1 MAIQGAAIAQ
11 LSTSGAAKPK
21 ILRIGIIQGGRIVEE
36 RLVRRRDNITIGQ
49 SAKNTF
55 VVPSDALPRQWLL
68 FEISG
73 NRYQAHFSEG
83 MDARIA
89 VGSEI
94 ISLAQLKQAG
104 KIQRKGQSYVL
115 PLDERSRGKIVLGDM
130 TILFQFVTPPPPQP
144 RPQLPASV
152 RGSLTSDIDWF
163 FTTIAGVSFLIHLV
177 VVIYLRNVDWPRRPD
192 IEEIPD
198 RFVKMVAQQPKKE
211 EPKKVE
217 PKKDDKADEAE
228 KEKKKEKPEKQERA
242 EKKVE
247 KPAKHELTEEEKAKA
262 AEDRARAE
270 AERRARLAEQVKSTG
285 LLKLL
290 GAKSDGGGSLA
301 DVLGKGDVDRDQEK
315 AFQGIGGVGVAN
327 GSDAALRGIKSG
339 GSGTGKVASVGGLR
353 GSGGIINGETGSG
366 PSEKRVSGIVKSEA
380 PAVDGELDPNIVS
393 KEVRS
398 RLGAVKACY
407 ERALKR
413 NPSLS
418 GKIVIHWTITAAGTV
433 SGVDVENDTMG
444 DSEVASCIKSL
455 IARWRFPA
463 PSGGSVDVSFPFVF
477 QASQ

>member
-1 MAIQGAAIAQ
+1 MATQAAVRSQVSSSVI
-11 LSTSGAAKPK
+11 SKPK

-36 RLVRRRDNITIGQ
+36 RLVRKRENITIGQ

-55 VVPSDALPRQWLL
+55 VVPSDALPRHWLL
-68 FEISG
+68 FEVSG
-73 NRYQAHFSEG
+73 NRYVAHFSEG

-94 ISLAQLKQAG
+94 ISLSQLRQSG
-104 KIQRKGQSYVL
+104 KIQRRGHSYLL

-152 RGSLTSDIDWF
+152 RGSITSGVDWF
-163 FTTIAGVSFLIHLV
+163 FTTIAAVSFLAHLLM
-177 VVIYLRNVDWPRRPD
+177 VIYLRNVDWPRKPD

-198 RFVKMVAQQPKKE
+198 RFVKMVTMQPKKE
-211 EPKKVE
+211 EPKKE
-217 PKKDDKADEAE
+217 EAKSDEKAEEKKADTS
-228 KEKKKEKPEKQERA
+228 EKKKAAPE
-242 EKKVE
+242 EKK
-247 KPAKHELTEEEKAKA
+247 PKHEMTEEEK
-262 AEDRARAE
+262 ARAE
-270 AERRARLAEQVKSTG
+270 AERRARLAEKVQSTG

-290 GAKSDGGGSLA
+290 GAKADGSGSLA

-315 AFQGIGGVGVAN
+315 AFQGIGGVGVAS
-327 GSDAALRGIKSG
+327 GSDAALRGIKTG
-339 GSGTGKVASVGGLR
+339 GSGSGKVATVGGLR
-353 GSGGIINGETGSG
+353 GGGAIVGGGTGVGPGE
-366 PSEKRVSGIVKSEA
+366 KKISGIVKSEA
-380 PAVDGELDPNIVS
+380 PAVDGDLDPSIVS

-398 RLGAVKACY
+398 RLGAIKACY

-413 NPSLS
+413 NPNLS

-433 SGVDVENDTMG
+433 SGVDVETDTMG
-444 DSEVASCIKSL
+444 DNEVSSCIKSL

-463 PSGGSVDVSFPFVF
+463 PSGGSVEVSFPFVF
-477 QASQ
+477 QAAQ

>member
-1 MAIQGAAIAQ
+1 MATQVAAQGSAPNVA
-11 LSTSGAAKPK
+11 GAKPK

-36 RLVRRRDNITIGQ
+36 RLVRKRENITIGQ
-49 SAKNTF
+49 SAKNMF
-55 VVPSDALPRQWLL
+55 VVPSDVLPRQWLL
-68 FEISG
+68 FEVTG
-73 NRYQAHFSEG
+73 NRYVAHFSEG

-94 ISLAQLKQAG
+94 ISLAQLRQSG

-152 RGSLTSDIDWF
+152 RGSLTSGVDWF
-163 FTTIAGVSFLIHLV
+163 FATIAGVSFLVHLLL
-177 VVIYLRNVDWPRRPD
+177 VIYLRNVDWPRKPD

-198 RFVKMVAQQPKKE
+198 RFVKMVAQPKKE
-211 EPKKVE
+211 EPKKE
-217 PKKDDKADEAE
+217 EKKAEEKAEEKKEEKAEKKPEAKKAAPPKRELTEAE
-228 KEKKKEKPEKQERA
+228 KQK
-242 EKKVE
+242 
-247 KPAKHELTEEEKAKA
+247 L
-262 AEDRARAE
+262 AEDRARAD
-270 AERRARLAEQVKSTG
+270 AERRARLAEQVRSTG

-290 GAKSDGGGSLA
+290 GAKADGGGSLA

-315 AFQGIGGVGVAN
+315 AFQNIGGVGVAS
-327 GSDAALRGIKSG
+327 SDAALRGIKSG
-339 GSGTGKVASVGGLR
+339 GSGSGRVASVGGLR
-353 GSGGIINGETGSG
+353 GGGSIAGGETGVVSG
-366 PSEKRVSGIVKSEA
+366 EKRVSGVVKSEA
-380 PAVDGELDPNIVS
+380 PAVDGELDPGVVS

-398 RLGAVKACY
+398 RLGAIKACY

-418 GKIVIHWTITAAGTV
+418 GKVVVHWTITAAGTV
-433 SGVDVENDTMG
+433 SGIDVESDTMG

-455 IARWRFPA
+455 VARWRFPA
-463 PSGGSVDVSFPFVF
+463 PAGGSVEVSFPFVF

>member
-1 MAIQGAAIAQ
+1 MATEATRAQ
-11 LSTSGAAKPK
+11 VPSNAMSKPK

-36 RLVRRRDNITIGQ
+36 RLVRKRENITIGQ

-55 VVPSDALPRQWLL
+55 VVPSDSLPRHWLL
-68 FEISG
+68 FEVSG
-73 NRYQAHFSEG
+73 PRYVAHFSEG

-94 ISLAQLKQAG
+94 ISLGQLKQAG
-104 KIQRKGQSYVL
+104 TIQRRGQSYVM

-152 RGSLTSDIDWF
+152 RGSITSDVDWF
-163 FTTIAGVSFLIHLV
+163 FTIIAGASFLLHLLL
-177 VVIYLRNVDWPRRPD
+177 VIYLRNVDWPRKPD

-198 RFVKMVAQQPKKE
+198 RFVKMVAMQPKQEEPKKE
-211 EPKKVE
+211 EAKTDEKTDEKKAE
-217 PKKDDKADEAE
+217 DKAERKKAAPAE
-228 KEKKKEKPEKQERA
+228 EKKP
-242 EKKVE
+242 
-247 KPAKHELTEEEKAKA
+247 KHEMTEEEKAKA
-262 AEDRARAE
+262 D
-270 AERRARLAEQVKSTG
+270 AERRARLAEKVQSTG

-290 GAKSDGGGSLA
+290 GAKSDGSGSLA

-315 AFQGIGGVGVAN
+315 AFQGIGGVGVASGN
-327 GSDAALRGIKSG
+327 DAALRGIKTG
-339 GSGTGKVASVGGLR
+339 GNGSGRVASVGGLR
-353 GSGGIINGETGSG
+353 GGGGIVGGETGSG
-366 PSEKRVSGIVKSEA
+366 PGEKKVSGVVKSEA
-380 PAVDGELDPNIVS
+380 PAVDGELDPSIVA

-398 RLGAVKACY
+398 RLGAIKACY

-413 NPSLS
+413 NPNLS

-433 SGVDVENDTMG
+433 SGVDVENDTLG
-444 DSEVASCIKSL
+444 DNEVASCIKSL
-455 IARWRFPA
+455 ITRWRFPA
-463 PSGGSVDVSFPFVF
+463 PSGGSVEVSFPFVF